1 MDLPSVTPITELIV
15 KESEVADRITV
26 STGDVVAGPLSGSYD
41 VAVMRSFIQVLSME
55 QARQAIKNVGKVVE
69 PNGKIYIMGAMLDKM
84 RLTQTETA
92 VLNLNFLNTYDEGQA
107 NQAYTEE
114 EHQEWLIEGG
124 ITDFSRV
131 VLPGGRSIMTG
142 RKVA

>member
-1 MDLPSVTPITELIV
+1 MTPITELIV

-41 VAVMRSFIQVLSME
+41 VAIVRSFIQVLSME
-55 QARQAIKNVGKVVE
+55 HARQAIKNVGKVVE
-69 PNGKIYIMGAMLDKM
+69 PNGKIYITGAMLDNT
-84 RLTQTETA
+84 RLTPTETA

-107 NQAYTEE
+107 YTEE

-124 ITDFSRV
+124 FTDFTRV